1 GWRPRL
7 ERGGMDSKK
16 ILAGAGIPKW
26 THIKNPMERQFRR
39 NSYRV
44 LLTRARQG
52 MVIFI
57 PKGDVLDPTR
67 DPAEFDRT
75 AEFLFSCGVLPLD
88 PAASMTTNEASSN
101 LTPALVL

>member
-1 GWRPRL
+1 
-7 ERGGMDSKK
+7 
-16 ILAGAGIPKW
+16 
-26 THIKNPMERQFRR
+26 MERQFMR

-57 PKGDVLDPTR
+57 PKGDVLDPTL

-101 LTPALVL
+101 LPPALVLYPSGAAGEVAGFGGDADALALR